1 MQAIKRLIPSLAC
14 LCLLW
19 PASSAWAAG
28 PSEAQVKAAYLIN
41 FAKLTDWPAATFDAG
56 QGEFQAC
63 LLTQRGEGIG
73 PALARLAGKNI
84 QGRALQVKQGAR
96 LNELR
101 ACQLLVLESGEERQL
116 PAVLEA
122 LGNSP
127 TLTVGDF
134 EDFGRKGGM
143 IELGI
148 QDKRIVF
155 DVNLDASTRSGLNF
169 SAQLLKLARVIRKSP

>member
-1 MQAIKRLIPSLAC
+1 MRLIPALAC
-14 LCLLW
+14 LWLLC

-41 FAKLTDWPAATFDAG
+41 FAKLTNWPDGTFDSG
-56 QGEFQAC
+56 QREFQAC

-73 PALARLAGKNI
+73 PALARLAGRNI

-96 LNELR
+96 LNELQY
-101 ACQLLVLESGEERQL
+101 CQLLVLETGEERQL
-116 PAVLEA
+116 PAVLET

-134 EDFGRKGGM
+134 EDFVRRGGM
-143 IELGI
+143 IELGV

-155 DVNLDASTRSGLNF
+155 DVNLDASTRAGLNL